1 MNDNYNVNE
10 EENLSFDNYFK
21 KLLNTRPQNQLN
33 NKSKNDKINSILGK
47 TENIANLII
56 KDDTQNKNN
65 NNIRYNQNNFDMNR
79 FSVDIQQ
86 SSNKKN
92 EINVSD
98 FISDSLRIQRENQE
112 KYRKKIFENL
122 AIISESQEKNEKEL
136 KEDIKNLNI
145 DDEHLLT
152 SSQSSTLKRECD
164 KEIKNF
170 LNK

>member
-1 MNDNYNVNE
+1 
-10 EENLSFDNYFK
+10 
-21 KLLNTRPQNQLN
+21 
-33 NKSKNDKINSILGK
+33 
-47 TENIANLII
+47 
-56 KDDTQNKNN
+56 
-65 NNIRYNQNNFDMNR
+65 MNR

-122 AIISESQEKNEKEL
+122 AIISESQEKNELEL